1 MAVYLNIPLHLPLR
15 NTIRQPINRRSIATS
30 TSLLPAKAT
39 EGAGAVLVLRP
50 QCCTAAAA
58 VVSHERFRTI
68 TTNTAA
74 VLLLRTP
81 IGTVA
86 VVTTAVL
93 RRGQRDITAGAAA
106 ATAGWK
112 LQYISSGAMT
122 RFRATENGGKRTT
135 EIPFI
140 LVAPALSRKYDTV
153 SSVAC
158 LLHSSMVAAI
168 RGSRRPWW
176 YVMTGAAAARRLSN
190 WHRFI
195 VVIAV
200 SVVIVGITAVGFI
213 ATAIAIRACRDT
225 IATAASRGSGEG
237 GSRGD
242 GGGYRGGKNVSVR
255 SRLVSNAV
263 THPVAVLATGA
274 ADPFE
279 SRRCPAD
286 PGHVALSPAPFTVGH
301 QAVGRERRFLLRPP
315 SGVGTA
321 VKCPPETKI
330 RRQRFW
336 RRTGLLLLLLAVEVM
351 VASTARPELP
361 YSTCTSTRS
370 TTALPRSSTPST
382 GGLERS
388 TSKKRVW
395 VGRHPRCRPLFEL
408 THFVGGTG
416 GADNMLHVSA
426 PKKRRVEPGAL
437 LDLVVIGKIAD
448 EDVNDLLLGFVDIDR
463 SQAGKQLDHPGKKR
477 LGSSSP

>member
-1 MAVYLNIPLHLPLR
+1 
-15 NTIRQPINRRSIATS
+15 
-30 TSLLPAKAT
+30 
-39 EGAGAVLVLRP
+39 
-50 QCCTAAAA
+50 
-58 VVSHERFRTI
+58 
-68 TTNTAA
+68 
-74 VLLLRTP
+74 
-81 IGTVA
+81 
-86 VVTTAVL
+86 
-93 RRGQRDITAGAAA
+93 
-106 ATAGWK
+106 
-112 LQYISSGAMT
+112 
-122 RFRATENGGKRTT
+122 
-135 EIPFI
+135 
-140 LVAPALSRKYDTV
+140 
-153 SSVAC
+153 
-158 LLHSSMVAAI
+158 
-168 RGSRRPWW
+168 
-176 YVMTGAAAARRLSN
+176 MTGAAAARRLSN

-200 SVVIVGITAVGFI
+200 SVVIVGITAVGSI
-213 ATAIAIRACRDT
+213 AAAIAIRACRDT

-242 GGGYRGGKNVSVR
+242 GGGYRGGKDVSVR
-255 SRLVSNAV
+255 SRFVSNAV
-263 THPVAVLATGA
+263 THPMAVLATGA

-336 RRTGLLLLLLAVEVM
+336 RRTGLLLLLLAVEAM
-351 VASTARPELP
+351 VASTAGPGLP
-361 YSTCTSTRS
+361 YSTSTSTRS
-370 TTALPRSSTPST
+370 ITASIRSSTPST
-382 GGLERS
+382 GGLEPS
-388 TSKKRVW
+388 TSNKRVW

-408 THFVGGTG
+408 THFAGGTG

-463 SQAGKQLDHPGKKR
+463 SQAGKQLIHPGKKTFWV
-477 LGSSSP
+477 LIPVVVDGFKLPL